1 MKLFWLISFIFLA
14 GCQSM
19 DMNDETEIQS
29 KSAAQSDI
37 QEMPDSDDKEYLS
50 IAKDLFAAKQYKQ
63 SYQIVRRLA
72 QKNNPEAH
80 YLLGYMLYYGYGV
93 KADKKQGAQWIKKA
107 ADAGN
112 RSAIEALVM
121 IQYKLTPNMK
131 CPVDGFQLTPSE
143 SDKHN

>member
-1 MKLFWLISFIFLA
+1 MKYIWLMGVIFLA

-19 DMNDETEIQS
+19 DMNDDTQRQS
-29 KSAAQSDI
+29 ESAAQSDA

-50 IAKDLFAAKQYKQ
+50 IAKDLFASKQYKQ

-80 YLLGYMLYYGYGV
+80 YLLGYMMYYGYGV
-93 KADKKQGAQWIKKA
+93 KADKKQGTQWIKKA

-121 IQYKLTPNMK
+121 IQYKLTPDMK

>member
-19 DMNDETEIQS
+19 GMSDETEIQS

-80 YLLGYMLYYGYGV
+80 YLLGYMMYYGYGV
-93 KADKKQGAQWIKKA
+93 KADKKLGAQWIKKA

-121 IQYKLTPNMK
+121 IQYKLTPDKK
-131 CPVDGFQLTPSE
+131 CSVDNLMDSKPDNKQ
-143 SDKHN
+143 K